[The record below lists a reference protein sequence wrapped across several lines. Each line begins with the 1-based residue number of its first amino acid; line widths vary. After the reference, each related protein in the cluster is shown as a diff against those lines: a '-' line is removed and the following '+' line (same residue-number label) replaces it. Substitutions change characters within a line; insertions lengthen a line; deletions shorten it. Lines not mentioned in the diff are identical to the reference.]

1 MTKKHAYFKI
11 LCKVSKAFGTN
22 MSEEAL
28 LGLIVQSAVDTMSGK
43 AACIFLADEDK
54 NVFVP
59 KAQTGLSDSYLH
71 ATPMKAKRLVKDIS
85 KGGYL
90 HFRDAT
96 TDPRLENHAAKKAE
110 GLASILAVPVRVRDK
125 AIGILSLYTGE
136 YRDFNTEEIE
146 LLTALADQGGLAIE
160 NARLLISIRKNSMIF
175 LEMATSIN
183 SSLDIKKVLHQMT
196 VGTCEAFNIKGATI
210 RLLNDETGVLDLLA
224 SHGLSDKFLDKGPV
238 SAEKSVAD
246 ALKGKTV
253 VIKNVKKDK
262 RLQYRE
268 ETIQEG
274 IASMA
279 CIPIRLKDDVIGVMR
294 LYSEKIEDFPQE
306 FLIILEALAHLGAL
320 AIQNASMYLKLKEE
334 KDTLEDDILAY
345 RSYF

>member
-1 MTKKHAYFKI
+1 MTKKHVYFKI
-11 LCKVSKAFGTN
+11 FCNVSKAFGTS

-28 LGLIVQSAVDTMSGK
+28 LALIVQSAVDTMSGK

-71 ATPMKAKRLVKDIS
+71 AAPMKAKRLVKEIS

-110 GLASILAVPVRVRDK
+110 GIASILAVPVRVRDK
-125 AIGILSLYTGE
+125 AIGVLSLYTGE
-136 YRDFNTEEIE
+136 PRDFDPEEIE
-146 LLTALADQGGLAIE
+146 LLDALADQGGVAIE
-160 NARLLISIRKNSMIF
+160 NGRLLERIQKNSMLF

-183 SSLDIKKVLHQMT
+183 SSLDIKEVLHHMT
-196 VGTCEAFNIKGATI
+196 AGTCEAFNIKGATI
-210 RLLNDETGVLDLLA
+210 RLRNDETGVLDLLA
-224 SHGLSDKFLDKGPV
+224 SHGLSDEFLGKGPV
-238 SAEKSVAD
+238 SAEKSVAE

-274 IASMA
+274 IASMV
-279 CIPIRLKDDVIGVMR
+279 CIPIRLKDEVIGVFR
-294 LYSEKIEDFPQE
+294 LYSEKIEDFPQD

-320 AIQNASMYLKLKEE
+320 AIQNASMYLALQEE
-334 KDTLEDDILAY
+334 KDTLQGDIQTH

>member
-11 LCKVSKAFGTN
+11 FCNVSKAFGTS

-28 LGLIVQSAVDTMSGK
+28 LALIVQSAVDTMSGK

-71 ATPMKAKRLVKDIS
+71 AAPMKAKRLVKDIS

-110 GLASILAVPVRVRDK
+110 GIASILAVPVRVRDK
-125 AIGILSLYTGE
+125 AIGVLSLYTGE
-136 YRDFNTEEIE
+136 PRDFDPEEIE
-146 LLTALADQGGLAIE
+146 LLDALADQGGVAIE
-160 NARLLISIRKNSMIF
+160 NGRLLERIRKNSMLF

-183 SSLDIKKVLHQMT
+183 SSLDIKEVLHHMT
-196 VGTCEAFNIKGATI
+196 AGTCEAFNIKGATI
-210 RLLNDETGVLDLLA
+210 RLRNDETGVLDLLA
-224 SHGLSDKFLDKGPV
+224 SHGLSDKFLGKGPV
-238 SAEKSVAD
+238 SAEKSVAE

-274 IASMA
+274 IASMV
-279 CIPIRLKDDVIGVMR
+279 CIPIRLKGEVIGVLR
-294 LYSEKIEDFPQE
+294 LYSEKIEDFPQD

-320 AIQNASMYLKLKEE
+320 AIQNASMYLALQEE
-334 KDTLEDDILAY
+334 KDTLQGDIQTH

>member
-11 LCKVSKAFGTN
+11 FCNVSKAFGTS

-28 LGLIVQSAVDTMSGK
+28 LALIVQSAVDTMSGK

-71 ATPMKAKRLVKDIS
+71 AAPMKAKRLVKDIS

-110 GLASILAVPVRVRDK
+110 GIASILAVPVRVRDK
-125 AIGILSLYTGE
+125 AIGVLSLYTGE
-136 YRDFNTEEIE
+136 PRDFDPEEIE
-146 LLTALADQGGLAIE
+146 LLDALADQGGVAIE
-160 NARLLISIRKNSMIF
+160 NDRLLERIQKNSMLF

-183 SSLDIKKVLHQMT
+183 SSLDIKEVLHHMT
-196 VGTCEAFNIKGATI
+196 AGTCEAFNIKGATI
-210 RLLNDETGVLDLLA
+210 RLRNDETGVLDLLA
-224 SHGLSDKFLDKGPV
+224 SHALSDEFLGKGPV
-238 SAEKSVAD
+238 SAEKSVAE

-268 ETIQEG
+268 ETILEG
-274 IASMA
+274 IASMV
-279 CIPIRLKDDVIGVMR
+279 CIPIRLKDEVIGVLR
-294 LYSEKIEDFPQE
+294 LYSEKIEDFPQD
-306 FLIILEALAHLGAL
+306 FLIILGALAHLGAL
-320 AIQNASMYLKLKEE
+320 AIQNASMYLALQEE
-334 KDTLEDDILAY
+334 KDTLQDDIQTH